1 METYMYPIV
10 ILLTFVFLWYLLP
23 KGGST
28 KFKGFPQRL
37 LNELRN
43 VAPAETKL
51 RVHAPPDRLFSA
63 FTGGTIL
70 ASLST
75 TFRAMAITRAEY
87 YEHGVSIVHRKT
99 L

>member
-1 METYMYPIV
+1 M
-10 ILLTFVFLWYLLP
+10 FVQ
-23 KGGST
+23 GGST
-28 KFKGFPQRL
+28 KFAGFAQRL
-37 LNELRN
+37 LNEVRTM
-43 VAPAETKL
+43 APPDTKI

-75 TFRAMAITRAEY
+75 TFRSTAVTRSEY
-87 YEHGVSIVHRKT
+87 YETGAAIVHRKT